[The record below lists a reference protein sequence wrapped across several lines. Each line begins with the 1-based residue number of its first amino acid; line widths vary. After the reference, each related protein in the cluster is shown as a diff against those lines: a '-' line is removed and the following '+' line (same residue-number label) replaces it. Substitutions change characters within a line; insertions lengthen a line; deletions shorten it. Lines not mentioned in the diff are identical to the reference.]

1 MRLVTTYFFL
11 FFVLSFNVIAQN
23 QRPAG
28 TISGQVLTQQGK
40 PIESA
45 SVRLFLMA
53 DSAVSFASV
62 TDRQGDFMLTSIPP
76 GYYRLCVSYV
86 GLSQFCLDS
95 LWFRV
100 EKLNFNIDSIILKT
114 NASNQLK
121 EVVIYAEKPL
131 FESKDGGITY
141 NVSESAAAAGS
152 SAAELLTQVPLVTRD
167 PDGKISVRGKEPR
180 ILIDDKPVELNLQ
193 QLQDLLESM
202 PGSSIEKIEVMT
214 QPPAQYANE
223 QGGVINIVTKKGRV
237 GKSGR
242 LSLAAGTRGEVNL
255 NANFTYRKKGLVL
268 TLAAG
273 FSDNQFAGES
283 SSLRKNSYT
292 DSSNY
297 LSIGNQN
304 QNRTRR
310 PMARLSLDYEAGK
323 RSVFTFSL
331 QHNGQRSHNNSD
343 TRFTNLNRFNAI
355 SRASDR
361 MVSGS
366 TSSASPALSLSYQY
380 KPKAGE
386 TFKVVANYNYSLT
399 DNDREFYQ
407 RYYTADLQFTGVDSL
422 QRQQIDQAVSTY
434 TIRIFY
440 DKMLANK
447 KTFLSA
453 GSYYQYGS
461 HHVVNEASFKKR
473 PEQIMLPLP
482 GLSNDL
488 WFYQGVGNWRLS
500 VRQLLGKQ
508 FSVTTGAAL
517 EQTTIF
523 FDLLTENK
531 KVSNSYMSWL
541 PFANVNKNWKDKL
554 SLTMSYRR
562 TINRPGLGQLNPT
575 VDFSDPYNVRFG
587 NPFLEASSAHNF
599 DLIVSRT
606 RPGYFLNIGWGY
618 NQIEDI
624 FSPVRT
630 LLEGGKTQVT
640 WENISGRKEVEF
652 SSWNGVNL
660 STRLKINVNASV
672 TLQRYG
678 AYDIAVRKFRN
689 GASFSSSVG
698 YAWVASDVWNSN
710 GTININR
717 FANPQ
722 GFANWTAAIQLAVQ
736 RKLVKKKLLVTATV
750 IDPLINQQRKS
761 YTYGPNFSLEG
772 FTLTRTQNYRLTVA
786 YLLSARKTAL
796 PR

>member
-1 MRLVTTYFFL
+1 LRLVTTYFFL

-45 SVRLFLMA
+45 SVRLFLLA

-114 NASNQLK
+114 NSSNQLK

-255 NANFTYRKKGLVL
+255 NANFTCREKGLVL

>member
-45 SVRLFLMA
+45 SVRLFLLA

-114 NASNQLK
+114 NSSNQLK

-255 NANFTYRKKGLVL
+255 NANFTCREKGLVL

>member
-1 MRLVTTYFFL
+1 MRSFILYFLLL
-11 FFVLSFNVIAQN
+11 FILSFKILAQN
-23 QRPAG
+23 QPPLG
-28 TISGQVLTQQGK
+28 TLSGQVLTQQGK
-40 PIESA
+40 PMEGA
-45 SVRLFLMA
+45 SVSLFLLA
-53 DSAVSFASV
+53 DNKISFATIS
-62 TDRQGDFMLTSIPP
+62 DRQGDFLLSSIPL
-76 GYYRLCVSYV
+76 GYYRLCISYV
-86 GLSQFCLDS
+86 GLRRYCLDS

-100 EKLNFNIDSIILKT
+100 EKLDFNIDSIILK
-114 NASNQLK
+114 SNNSDQLK
-121 EVVIYAEKPL
+121 EVVVYVEKPL
-131 FESKDGGITY
+131 FESKEGGITY
-141 NVSESAAAAGS
+141 NVAESAAAAGA

-167 PDGKISVRGKEPR
+167 PDGKISLRGREPR

-214 QPPAQYANE
+214 QPPPQYANE

-242 LSLAAGTRGEVNL
+242 VSLAAGTRGEANL
-255 NANFTYRKKGLVL
+255 NANFTYRKNGLAL
-268 TLAAG
+268 TLTAG
-273 FSDNQFAGES
+273 FSDNRFTGES
-283 SSLRKNSYT
+283 SSLRKNNYP
-292 DSSNY
+292 DSSNF

-310 PMARLSLDYEAGK
+310 PMARLSLDYELNK
-323 RSVFTFSL
+323 RSVITFSL
-331 QHNGQRSHNNSD
+331 QHNSQQAHNSSE
-343 TRFTNLNRFNAI
+343 TRFTNLNRFSAI
-355 SRASDR
+355 SRVSDR
-361 MVSGS
+361 TVSGTI
-366 TSSASPALSLSYQY
+366 TSANPALSLSYQY
-380 KPKAGE
+380 KPRAGE
-386 TFKVVANYNYSLT
+386 TFRVVANYNYSLT

-407 RYYTADLQFTGVDSL
+407 RYYYATLQFTGVDSL

-434 TIRIFY
+434 TIRVFY

-447 KTFLSA
+447 KTFLSL
-453 GSYYQYGS
+453 GSYYQHGS
-461 HHVVNEASFKKR
+461 HHVINEASYKKR
-473 PEQIMLPLP
+473 PEQVMLPLP

-488 WFYQGVGNWRLS
+488 WFYQGVGNWRMS
-500 VRQLLGKQ
+500 VRQLLGKE
-508 FSVTTGAAL
+508 FSVTTGASL

-523 FDLLTENK
+523 FDLLTENR
-531 KVSNSYMSWL
+531 KVSNRYMSFL
-541 PFANVNKNWKDKL
+541 PFANVNKSWKDKL
-554 SLTMSYRR
+554 SLTLSYRR
-562 TINRPGLGQLNPT
+562 TINRPGIGQLNPT

-587 NPFLEASSAHNF
+587 NPFLAASGAHNF

-606 RPGYFLNIGWGY
+606 RRSYFLNVGWGY

-660 STRLKINVNASV
+660 SSRFKLNLNASV
-672 TLQRYG
+672 TLQRYS

-736 RKLVKKKLLVTATV
+736 RKFVKKKLLVTATV
-750 IDPLINQQRKS
+750 VDPLINQQRKNF
-761 YTYGPNFSLEG
+761 TYGPNFSLEG

-786 YLLSARKTAL
+786 YLLSGRKATL

>member
-1 MRLVTTYFFL
+1 M
-11 FFVLSFNVIAQN
+11 
-23 QRPAG
+23 
-28 TISGQVLTQQGK
+28 
-40 PIESA
+40 
-45 SVRLFLMA
+45 
-53 DSAVSFASV
+53 
-62 TDRQGDFMLTSIPP
+62 
-76 GYYRLCVSYV
+76 
-86 GLSQFCLDS
+86 
-95 LWFRV
+95 
-100 EKLNFNIDSIILKT
+100 
-114 NASNQLK
+114 
-121 EVVIYAEKPL
+121 
-131 FESKDGGITY
+131 
-141 NVSESAAAAGS
+141 
-152 SAAELLTQVPLVTRD
+152 
-167 PDGKISVRGKEPR
+167 
-180 ILIDDKPVELNLQ
+180 
-193 QLQDLLESM
+193 
-202 PGSSIEKIEVMT
+202 
-214 QPPAQYANE
+214 
-223 QGGVINIVTKKGRV
+223 
-237 GKSGR
+237 
-242 LSLAAGTRGEVNL
+242 
-255 NANFTYRKKGLVL
+255 
-268 TLAAG
+268 
-273 FSDNQFAGES
+273 
-283 SSLRKNSYT
+283 
-292 DSSNY
+292 
-297 LSIGNQN
+297 
-304 QNRTRR
+304 
-310 PMARLSLDYEAGK
+310 
-323 RSVFTFSL
+323 
-331 QHNGQRSHNNSD
+331 
-343 TRFTNLNRFNAI
+343 
-355 SRASDR
+355 
-361 MVSGS
+361 
-366 TSSASPALSLSYQY
+366 
-380 KPKAGE
+380 
-386 TFKVVANYNYSLT
+386 
-399 DNDREFYQ
+399 
-407 RYYTADLQFTGVDSL
+407 QFTGVDSL

>member
-28 TISGQVLTQQGK
+28 MISGQVLTQQGK

-45 SVRLFLMA
+45 SVRLFLLA

-100 EKLNFNIDSIILKT
+100 EKLNFNIDSIILKANT
-114 NASNQLK
+114 SDQLK

-202 PGSSIEKIEVMT
+202 PGSSIEKIEVMA
-214 QPPAQYANE
+214 QPPPQYANE

-366 TSSASPALSLSYQY
+366 TSSANPALSLSYQY

>member
-1 MRLVTTYFFL
+1 LRSFILYFLLL
-11 FFVLSFNVIAQN
+11 FILSFKILAQN
-23 QRPAG
+23 QPPLG
-28 TISGQVLTQQGK
+28 TLSGQVLTQQGK
-40 PIESA
+40 PMEGA
-45 SVRLFLMA
+45 SVSLFLLA
-53 DSAVSFASV
+53 DNKISFATIS
-62 TDRQGDFMLTSIPP
+62 DRQGDFLLSSIPL
-76 GYYRLCVSYV
+76 GYYRLCISYV
-86 GLSQFCLDS
+86 GLRRYCLDS

-100 EKLNFNIDSIILKT
+100 EKLDFNIDSIILK
-114 NASNQLK
+114 SNNSDQLK
-121 EVVIYAEKPL
+121 EVVVYVEKPL
-131 FESKDGGITY
+131 FESKEGGITY
-141 NVSESAAAAGS
+141 NVAESAAAAGA

-167 PDGKISVRGKEPR
+167 PDGKISLRGREPR

-214 QPPAQYANE
+214 QPPPQYANE

-242 LSLAAGTRGEVNL
+242 VSLAAGTRGEANL
-255 NANFTYRKKGLVL
+255 NANFTYRKNGLAL
-268 TLAAG
+268 TLTAG
-273 FSDNQFAGES
+273 FSDNRFTGES
-283 SSLRKNSYT
+283 SSLRKNNYP
-292 DSSNY
+292 DSSNF

-310 PMARLSLDYEAGK
+310 PMARLSLDYELNK
-323 RSVFTFSL
+323 RSVITFSL
-331 QHNGQRSHNNSD
+331 QHNSQQAHNSSE
-343 TRFTNLNRFNAI
+343 TRFTNLNRFSAI
-355 SRASDR
+355 SRVSDR
-361 MVSGS
+361 TVSGTI
-366 TSSASPALSLSYQY
+366 TSANPALSLSYQY
-380 KPKAGE
+380 KPRAGE
-386 TFKVVANYNYSLT
+386 TFRVVANYNYSLT

-407 RYYTADLQFTGVDSL
+407 RYYYATLQFTGVDSL

-434 TIRIFY
+434 TIRVFY

-447 KTFLSA
+447 KTFLSL
-453 GSYYQYGS
+453 GSYYQHGS
-461 HHVVNEASFKKR
+461 HHVINEASYKKR
-473 PEQIMLPLP
+473 PEQVMLPLP

-488 WFYQGVGNWRLS
+488 WFYQGVGNWRMS
-500 VRQLLGKQ
+500 VRQLLGKE
-508 FSVTTGAAL
+508 FSVTTGASL

-523 FDLLTENK
+523 FDLLTENR
-531 KVSNSYMSWL
+531 KVSNRYMSFL
-541 PFANVNKNWKDKL
+541 PFANVNKSWKDKL
-554 SLTMSYRR
+554 SLTLSYRR
-562 TINRPGLGQLNPT
+562 TINRPGIGQLNPT

-587 NPFLEASSAHNF
+587 NPFLAASGAHNF

-606 RPGYFLNIGWGY
+606 RRSYFLNVGWGY

-660 STRLKINVNASV
+660 SSRFKLNLNASV
-672 TLQRYG
+672 TLQRYS

-736 RKLVKKKLLVTATV
+736 RKFVKKKLLVTATV
-750 IDPLINQQRKS
+750 VDPLINQQRKNF
-761 YTYGPNFSLEG
+761 TYGPNFSLEG

-786 YLLSARKTAL
+786 YLLSGRKATL

>member
-45 SVRLFLMA
+45 SVRLFLLA

-114 NASNQLK
+114 NASDQLK

-214 QPPAQYANE
+214 QPPPQYASE

-310 PMARLSLDYEAGK
+310 PMARLSLDYETGK

-343 TRFTNLNRFNAI
+343 IRFTNLNRFNAI

-407 RYYTADLQFTGVDSL
+407 RYYTDAMQFTGVDSL

>member
-1 MRLVTTYFFL
+1 LRSFILYFLLL
-11 FFVLSFNVIAQN
+11 FILSFKILAQN
-23 QRPAG
+23 QPPLG
-28 TISGQVLTQQGK
+28 TLSGQVLTQQGK
-40 PIESA
+40 PMEGA
-45 SVRLFLMA
+45 SVSLFLLA
-53 DSAVSFASV
+53 DNKISFATIS
-62 TDRQGDFMLTSIPP
+62 DRQGDFLLSSIPL
-76 GYYRLCVSYV
+76 GYYRLCISYV
-86 GLSQFCLDS
+86 GLRPYCLDS

-100 EKLNFNIDSIILKT
+100 EKLDFNIDSIILK
-114 NASNQLK
+114 SNNSDQLK
-121 EVVIYAEKPL
+121 EVVVYVEKPL
-131 FESKDGGITY
+131 FESKEGGITY
-141 NVSESAAAAGS
+141 NVAESAAAAGA

-167 PDGKISVRGKEPR
+167 PDGKISLRGREPR

-214 QPPAQYANE
+214 QPPPQYANE

-242 LSLAAGTRGEVNL
+242 VSLAAGTRGEANL
-255 NANFTYRKKGLVL
+255 NANFTYRKNGLAL
-268 TLAAG
+268 TLTAG
-273 FSDNQFAGES
+273 FSDNRFTGES
-283 SSLRKNSYT
+283 SSLRKNNYP
-292 DSSNY
+292 DSSNF

-304 QNRTRR
+304 QNSTRR
-310 PMARLSLDYEAGK
+310 PMARLSLDYELNK
-323 RSVFTFSL
+323 RSVITFSL
-331 QHNGQRSHNNSD
+331 QHNSQQAHNSSE
-343 TRFTNLNRFNAI
+343 TRFTNLNRFSAI
-355 SRASDR
+355 SRVSDR
-361 MVSGS
+361 TVSGTI
-366 TSSASPALSLSYQY
+366 TSANPALSLSYQY
-380 KPKAGE
+380 KPRAGE
-386 TFKVVANYNYSLT
+386 TFRVVANYNYSLT

-407 RYYTADLQFTGVDSL
+407 RYYYATLQFTGVDSL

-434 TIRIFY
+434 TIRVFY

-447 KTFLSA
+447 KTFLSL
-453 GSYYQYGS
+453 GSYYQHGS
-461 HHVVNEASFKKR
+461 HHVINEASYKKR
-473 PEQIMLPLP
+473 PEQVMLPLP

-488 WFYQGVGNWRLS
+488 WFYQGVGNWRMS
-500 VRQLLGKQ
+500 VRQLLGKE
-508 FSVTTGAAL
+508 FSVTTGASL

-523 FDLLTENK
+523 FDLLTENR
-531 KVSNSYMSWL
+531 KVSNRYMSFL
-541 PFANVNKNWKDKL
+541 PFANVNKSWKDKL
-554 SLTMSYRR
+554 SLTLSYRR
-562 TINRPGLGQLNPT
+562 TINRPGIGQLNPT

-587 NPFLEASSAHNF
+587 NPFLAASGAHNF

-606 RPGYFLNIGWGY
+606 RRSYFLNVGWGY

-660 STRLKINVNASV
+660 SSRFKLNLNASV
-672 TLQRYG
+672 TLQRYS

-736 RKLVKKKLLVTATV
+736 RKFVKKKLLVTATV
-750 IDPLINQQRKS
+750 VDPLINQRRKNF
-761 YTYGPNFSLEG
+761 TYGPNFSLEG

-786 YLLSARKTAL
+786 YLLSGRKATL

>member
-1 MRLVTTYFFL
+1 M
-11 FFVLSFNVIAQN
+11 SFNALAQN
-23 QRPAG
+23 QPPAG
-28 TISGQVLTQQGK
+28 TISGQVLNSQGK
-40 PIESA
+40 PVEAA
-45 SVRLFLMA
+45 SVSLFLLT
-53 DSAVSFASV
+53 DSSISFASI
-62 TDRQGDFMLTSIPP
+62 TDRQGDFLLKAIPL

-86 GLSQFCLDS
+86 GFRQYCLDS

-100 EKLNFNIDSIILKT
+100 EKLDFNIDSIILK
-114 NASNQLK
+114 SNNSSQLK
-121 EVVIYAEKPL
+121 EVVVYAEKPL
-131 FESKDGGITY
+131 FESKDGAVIY
-141 NVSESAAAAGS
+141 NVSESAAAAGA

-167 PDGKISVRGKEPR
+167 PDGKIAVRGKEPR

-214 QPPAQYANE
+214 QPPPQFANE

-242 LSLAAGTRGEVNL
+242 LSLAAGTRGEANM
-255 NANFTYRKKGLVL
+255 NANFMYRKSGLSVTL
-268 TLAAG
+268 TAG
-273 FSDNQFAGES
+273 FSANQFTGEN
-283 SSLRKNSYT
+283 SSLRKNIYA

-310 PMARLSLDYEAGK
+310 PMARLTLDYEPNK
-323 RSVFTFSL
+323 RSLLAFSM
-331 QHNGQRSHNNSD
+331 QHNGQQAHSGSE
-343 TRFTNLNRFNAI
+343 TRFTNFNRFNVV

-361 MVSGS
+361 TISGAL
-366 TSSASPALSLSYQY
+366 TSVNPALSLSYQY

-386 TFKVVANYNYSLT
+386 TFKVVANYNYSHT

-407 RYYTADLQFTGVDSL
+407 RYYTTALQFTGVDSL
-422 QRQQIDQAVSTY
+422 QRQLIDQAVSTY

-447 KTFLSA
+447 KTFLSW
-453 GSYYQYGS
+453 GSYYQHGS
-461 HHVVNEASFKKR
+461 HHVVNEASYKKR

-488 WFYQGVGNWRLS
+488 WFYQGVGNWRMS

-508 FSVTTGAAL
+508 FSITTGAAL

-523 FDLLTENK
+523 FDLLSENK
-531 KVSNSYMSWL
+531 KVKNSYLSWL

-554 SLTMSYRR
+554 SLTLSYRR

-599 DLIVSRT
+599 DLILSRT
-606 RPGYFLNIGWGY
+606 RPRYFLNVGWGY

-630 LLEGGKTQVT
+630 LLDGGKTQVT

-660 STRLKINVNASV
+660 STRFKLNLNASV
-672 TLQRYG
+672 TLQRYS

-736 RKLVKKKLLVTATV
+736 RKLLKKKLLITATL

-761 YTYGPNFSLEG
+761 FTYGPNFSLEG

-786 YLLSARKTAL
+786 YLLSPRKARL